1 MGSGIVHLLF
11 FVDLCETSNHLVS
24 SSSAYEKKGATFR
37 LYCLTLL
44 SGSKC
49 SQVSWDI

>member
-1 MGSGIVHLLF
+1 MGSGIVALLF
-11 FVDLCETSNHLVS
+11 FQGLCETSNHLAS

-44 SGSKC
+44 NGSKC
-49 SQVSWDI
+49 